1 MPEAEI
7 VIVGGGAA
15 GLTTAAALKMQ
26 GLDAVVLDK
35 DDHIGGSW
43 ARRYERL
50 CLHTVRRFS
59 GLAYHPFPRHYP
71 KYVPKDLMARYLESY
86 AARFGL
92 KVVTGCAV
100 SKVRREADGE
110 TPTWAV
116 ETERGTWRCH
126 TVIIA
131 AGHYGTPY
139 QPVWPGQDEF
149 KGTQMHS
156 AAYGSGQSY
165 RGKRVLVIGAG
176 NSGCEIAADLVEQ
189 GAASVA
195 VSVRTPPPIVPRD
208 FLGTPVQVFAI
219 LMTPLPRPL
228 ADRIGRFLALLALGD
243 LEKYGLK
250 PPAWLPFTSRRVAT
264 IDVGFV
270 KQLKQGNVTIRPDI
284 ERFTPSGVIYDDGR
298 QESFDVVIAATG
310 FQSGLDQLLDVPGLL
325 DDHGIPLCPSGQ
337 PTAYRG
343 LYFMG
348 YTYSLRGHLFE
359 ANRASRRLAQHLAH
373 RQSQQ
378 AHSREPALS
387 GKV

>member
-15 GLTTAAALKMQ
+15 GLSTAAALKML
-26 GLDAVVLDK
+26 GMEAVLLDK
-35 DDHIGGSW
+35 EEQIGAGW

-59 GLAYHPFPRHYP
+59 GLAHYPFPRHYP
-71 KYVPKDLMARYLESY
+71 KYVPKELVARYLQDY
-86 AARFGL
+86 AAHFNL
-92 KVVTGCAV
+92 KVVGGCVATT
-100 SKVRREADGE
+100 VRREADGD
-110 TPTWAV
+110 TPTWAI
-116 ETERGTWRCH
+116 ETTQGTWRCR

-139 QPVWPGQDEF
+139 QPVWPGQDEYS
-149 KGTQMHS
+149 GTLMHS
-156 AAYGSGQSY
+156 AAYSSGQSY

-176 NSGCEIAADLVEQ
+176 NSGAEIAADLVEQ

-195 VSVRTPPPIVPRD
+195 MSVRTPPPIVPRD

-219 LMTPLPRPL
+219 LMSPLPRPL
-228 ADRIGRFLALLALGD
+228 ADRIGRFLALRAMGD
-243 LEKYGLK
+243 LAKYGLK

-270 KQLKQGNVTIRPDI
+270 KQLKEGHITIRPNI
-284 ERFTPSGVIYDDGR
+284 ARFTPTGVVYETG
-298 QESFDVVIAATG
+298 QEENVDVVIAATG
-310 FQSGLDQLLDVPGLL
+310 FKSGLDQLLAVPGLL
-325 DDHGIPLCPSGQ
+325 DEHGIPLCPSGQ

-359 ANRASRRLAQHLAH
+359 ANRASRRLAQHLAA
-373 RQSQQ
+373 RQRRQRHDAVSMTE
-378 AHSREPALS
+378 R
-387 GKV
+387 